1 MAGPAPPAPPHWGA
15 RARVAR
21 SGWWG
26 AAGRIGLSH
35 ALFPMARPALLGW
48 EGPGSQQQRVR
59 TSPCQSQ
66 LLAAIW
72 AGAVPVFQ
80 ICLPFGEPGNSVL
93 GRYLSLIPRLSV
105 ENPTQAA
112 PEKGRTEKCH
122 GLGSFQRDLLW
133 VFLSKQSL
141 YSHSLAF
148 ASSISHGDN
157 LLLFFNHMYK

>member
-1 MAGPAPPAPPHWGA
+1 MPEPESPGQGGGERLAG
-15 RARVAR
+15 
-21 SGWWG
+21 SGSHMLSFLWPGLLCW
-26 AAGRIGLSH
+26 AGRGQAAS
-35 ALFPMARPALLGW
+35 
-48 EGPGSQQQRVR
+48 SRVR

-141 YSHSLAF
+141 YSHSLFF

>member
-1 MAGPAPPAPPHWGA
+1 MPEPESPCQGGGEQLAG
-15 RARVAR
+15 
-21 SGWWG
+21 SGSHMLSFLWP
-26 AAGRIGLSH
+26 GL
-35 ALFPMARPALLGW
+35 LCWGW

-80 ICLPFGEPGNSVL
+80 ICLPFGEPGNSVPE
-93 GRYLSLIPRLSV
+93 RYLSLIPRLSV

-112 PEKGRTEKCH
+112 PERGRAEKCH

-133 VFLSKQSL
+133 AFLSKQNL
-141 YSHSLAF
+141 YSHSLSF
-148 ASSISHGDN
+148 ASSIPHGDN